1 MIEAEKKRLMR
12 DNTLLW
18 LGAMVIPAIFDF
30 SFKWF
35 ASGPVRFPW
44 PILIP
49 LLLVGPTLA
58 SNRML
63 ASAIGKTSDG
73 TEAKP

>member
-1 MIEAEKKRLMR
+1 MSENEKRKLIKANTYLWIVAMI
-12 DNTLLW
+12 T
-18 LGAMVIPAIFDF
+18 PAIFDF

-49 LLLVGPTLA
+49 LLLLGALLA
-58 SNRML
+58 SNNML
-63 ASAIGKTSDG
+63 SKAIGKTSDG
-73 TEAKP
+73 PTD